1 MKKLTSLM
9 LVLLIFAL
17 LLPPAAFAQDG
28 LANRFEFTDGTT
40 VGYPD
45 GWEAFRDD
53 NDYARIANDEM
64 DMMFLWYY
72 PRTLAQVG
80 LGPDDLQGVVR
91 DTYTLFEDG
100 DAPAVSDVQTFT
112 ANGQTVAT
120 YKYQENVE
128 GDVYYRTFFGVK
140 LPNGAFVTASV
151 VPLTTEDLTDEGTIL
166 DIMTSFQVPAD
177 TVETIELSNT
187 YVFGDESV
195 VQYPADWA
203 EEVDEDG
210 YVHVYSEDTDVIFIW
225 YFADTLA
232 DMEGNTDHL
241 KALQDSFFPKDESL
255 TFDAEQVEYID
266 RGGRGIARY
275 VYDENNEGD
284 IYERM
289 LAATK
294 LANGTVVVAGV
305 IPLVSSELEEMG
317 TALDII
323 ATLRAPAARVEE
335 ITLPAFET
343 VYTYDDGTAI
353 GHPSDWE
360 AYLDDNGFLRIVN
373 DETDILFW
381 WYGQERLEEF
391 AIEANDLAAL
401 MEKAYNPN
409 DTDLAYDPANL
420 VIVNIG
426 SRQLGYYVFTDTY
439 EGSSYERM
447 FALVPLEDG
456 TVLGSSTVPLT
467 GETLSDRET
476 ALQITASV
484 SLPTGEVEE
493 DRPQESTRQR
503 Q

>member
-1 MKKLTSLM
+1 MKKLTPLM

-28 LANRFEFTDGTT
+28 LANRFEFADGTT

-53 NDYARIANDEM
+53 NDYARIANDET

-80 LGPDDLQGVVR
+80 LGPDDLQGVVQ

-100 DAPAVSDVQTFT
+100 DAPAINEIQTLT

-120 YKYQENVE
+120 YKYQENVD
-128 GDVYYRTFFGVK
+128 GDTYYRTFFGVK

-151 VPLTTEDLTDEGTIL
+151 VPLVSEDLTNEDTVL

-177 TVETIELSNT
+177 AIETIELSNT

-195 VQYPADWA
+195 VKYPADWV

-210 YVHVYSEDTDVIFIW
+210 YVHLYSEDTDMIFIW

-232 DMEGNTDHL
+232 DMEGRTDHL
-241 KALQDSFFPKDESL
+241 KALQDAFFPKDETL
-255 TFDAEQVEYID
+255 TFDPDQVEYIE

-284 IYERM
+284 VYERM

-305 IPLVSSELEEMG
+305 IPLVSSEIEEMG
-317 TALDII
+317 TALDVI
-323 ATLRAPAARVEE
+323 ATLRAPADNVMEM
-335 ITLPAFET
+335 T
-343 VYTYDDGTAI
+343 VPVFANTYTYEDGTTI
-353 GHPSDWE
+353 SYPDEWE
-360 AYLDDNGFLRIVN
+360 AFLDDNDFLRIVN

-381 WYGQERLEEF
+381 WYGQERLDEF
-391 AIEANDLAAL
+391 GVEPNDLAAL

-409 DTDLAYDPANL
+409 DTDLAYDPTNL
-420 VIVNIG
+420 AFVNFG
-426 SRQLGYYVFTDTY
+426 SRQLAYYVFTDTY

-447 FALVPLEDG
+447 FALIPLEDG
-456 TVLGSSTVPLT
+456 TVLGSSTVPLI
-467 GETLSDRET
+467 GETLSDLET

-484 SLPTGEVEE
+484 SLPNGEVEE